1 MKSLLGRR
9 PSPALVISLI
19 ALFVSLSG
27 VSYGVATGFIDSRE
41 IKNNEVRSLDIRNN
55 QIRTRDLR
63 NNEVRGIDIRNS
75 TIQSRDIGLNQVTGL
90 DVREDTLQKV
100 PSALVADTATNA
112 ANATSAASARSLD
125 TLKLIAPITI
135 AEGAAPVALVTHG
148 PLTVTA
154 ACVADMATGTRLS
167 IRVQTTEAGSAA
179 AGGTTPAPPAVLG
192 PGDGAQ
198 EVSFVADARRRAAHI
213 RARHLHRLRAQREG
227 PDRRRGHGRGR
238 VGRRLVHRA
247 RPDRPRR
254 IGLPLAQLSCFDRTE
269 DAAGHV
275 RHREPVRD
283 GDVPVRPVG
292 AALAPSEKALP
303 PG

>member
-100 PSALVADTATNA
+100 PSALLADTATR
-112 ANATSAASARSLD
+112 ATSAAAAD
-125 TLKLIAPITI
+125 T
-135 AEGAAPVALVTHG
+135 
-148 PLTVTA
+148 
-154 ACVADMATGTRLS
+154 
-167 IRVQTTEAGSAA
+167 AGSAGSV
-179 AGGTTPAPPAVLG
+179 GGVTL
-192 PGDGAQ
+192 
-198 EVSFVADARRRAAHI
+198 
-213 RARHLHRLRAQREG
+213 
-227 PDRRRGHGRGR
+227 
-238 VGRRLVHRA
+238 
-247 RPDRPRR
+247 RR
-254 IGLPLAQLSCFDRTE
+254 IAYAGEQGSGFVDVLDIGGLKLQARCVAGPSLEVQATTTLANSELI
-269 DAAGHV
+269 V
-275 RHREPVRD
+275 RLPGLQQPTTSTSTPGTASRVR
-283 GDVPVRPVG
+283 
-292 AALAPSEKALP
+292 
-303 PG
+303 